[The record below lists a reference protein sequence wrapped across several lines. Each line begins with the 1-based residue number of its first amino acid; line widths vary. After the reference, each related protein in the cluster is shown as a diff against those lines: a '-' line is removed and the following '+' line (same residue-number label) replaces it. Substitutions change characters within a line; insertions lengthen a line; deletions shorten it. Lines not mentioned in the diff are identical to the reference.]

1 MKYLIVGGTGSL
13 GQKLVKKLISNDQ
26 YVSVYS
32 RDEAKQW
39 TFRNELRNSDLSENA
54 DLYYRSHIGDVR
66 DKSRLQEVIRR
77 FEPNVIIVA
86 SALKHVETCEYAPV
100 ESIKTNTIG
109 VQNVIDIV
117 NEEDTNVEKVLL
129 VSTDKA
135 CSPIN
140 VYGMSKAISE
150 RLITSQCIAGKR
162 SVNYLCVRYGNV
174 LESRGSIIPLFKHQI
189 KNSSELTVTD
199 PNMTRFIMT
208 LDQSVN
214 LILNT
219 LKHGNSGETWVPKLP
234 SMKIIDLAEIFSQM
248 FNKKIKIVGIRPG
261 EKIHEDLLNDSEITR
276 TRLTNVYGDYYVLNS
291 SILATQSFK
300 DLNNAYTSNNKES
313 LLDKDQLH
321 SLLVKYGVL
330 NMQLEDFHGRK
341 IEEILDASVVS
352 LGENK

>member
-1 MKYLIVGGTGSL
+1 
-13 GQKLVKKLISNDQ
+13 
-26 YVSVYS
+26 
-32 RDEAKQW
+32 
-39 TFRNELRNSDLSENA
+39 
-54 DLYYRSHIGDVR
+54 
-66 DKSRLQEVIRR
+66 
-77 FEPNVIIVA
+77 
-86 SALKHVETCEYAPV
+86 
-100 ESIKTNTIG
+100 
-109 VQNVIDIV
+109 
-117 NEEDTNVEKVLL
+117 
-129 VSTDKA
+129 
-135 CSPIN
+135 
-140 VYGMSKAISE
+140 MSKAISE